1 MVLCWCSLQLPSL
14 FVSATW
20 PVAIISW
27 LNSLTVTM
35 PGKVGRSGHRC
46 CWPIRTVALWKRRS
60 LSRLVLRYCD
70 VILQNLVQLFETS
83 EDVNADAPVL
93 VRCLQDPVV
102 AANEVAVWHDVSC
115 GALPLEHCSVLGATP
130 QGLGGE
136 VLLNVSE
143 VHDFEG
149 LVLLLL
155 KRPRRL
161 PCLTPRLS
169 RPTRC
174 MVRLW
179 KVPRLASLF
188 VLGIWGDLVG
198 TRVNSGTRFFFRFHF

>member
-20 PVAIISW
+20 PVAIGSW

-35 PGKVGRSGHRC
+35 PSKVGRSSRRC
-46 CWPIRTVALWKRRS
+46 CRAIWTVALRKRRS
-60 LSRLVLRYCD
+60 LPRLVLRYCD

-93 VRCLQDPVV
+93 VCCLQDPVV
-102 AANEVAVWHDVSC
+102 PANEVAVRHDVSC
-115 GALPLEHCSVLGATP
+115 RALPLEHCSVLGAAP

-161 PCLTPRLS
+161 PCLAPRLS
-169 RPTRC
+169 GPTRC
-174 MVRLW
+174 MVRPW
-179 KVPRLASLF
+179 KVPQLASQF
-188 VLGIWGDLVG
+188 VLGVQGDLVG
-198 TRVNSGTRFFFRFHF
+198 T